1 MSSEQ
6 GSPEPAPET
15 QVADSLMDRLQR
27 VYNQYQQQHVYDR
40 LNQIAAEMEDTLLQV
55 TIADVL
61 FEETI
66 ELEKSAQQSVAD
78 VRAALNQD
86 EETVEGQSITMD
98 EADIDELEQVVTT
111 EAERIETRIHELRTQ
126 HASAVEAMQ
135 QLNEE
140 LNVAE
145 SDQLAVLSSLLSD
158 WNWRNHIPEADS
170 FEERRTEAIAFAEDM
185 DTVLEE
191 SRQKIGA
198 GFEGEDIETLAET
211 LLNGDRLSLTDLE
224 PAQRDALAESELGR
238 YLTVSL
244 G

>member
-6 GSPEPAPET
+6 GSSEAAQET
-15 QVADSLMDRLQR
+15 QVTDSLMDRLQR

-66 ELEKSAQQSVAD
+66 ELNQSSQQTVTD
-78 VRAALNQD
+78 VREALNQD
-86 EETVEGQSITMD
+86 EEPVEGPSITIA
-98 EADIDELEQVVTT
+98 ESDIDELEQVVTK

-126 HASAVEAMQ
+126 QASAVEAMH

-145 SDQLAVLSSLLSD
+145 SDKIAVLSSLLSD
-158 WNWRNHIPEADS
+158 WNWRNHVPETES
-170 FEERRTEAIAFAEDM
+170 FEKRRTEAVAFAEDM
-185 DTVLEE
+185 ETVLEE

-224 PAQRDALAESELGR
+224 TAQRDALAESELGR